1 MKTTTNGSSEKKSN
15 QSSDKLLQILECL
28 ARERLP
34 IRLQDLSAL
43 VDMSQSTVLRYLNAL
58 QGANY
63 VYQEE
68 STSRY
73 ALTWKICGLSEHL
86 NSNLGLRSITAPY
99 ITKLVNQ
106 LNCGVCLVIEQ
117 DYECV
122 YLDCVDAS
130 PSYQRTFQRIGKRAP
145 MHATGSGKLLLSQMS
160 DMQIEEFIARRGL
173 AEFTEYTI
181 TTKEALLEELERV
194 RERGYGNDDQECELG
209 LTCVSMPLYDYA
221 GKIIAGLSVF
231 GNTANMT
238 KEKIEGEI
246 LPELKQAT
254 EAISHHLGY
263 ENIH

>member
-1 MKTTTNGSSEKKSN
+1 MKNTANGSNEKKSN

-28 ARERLP
+28 AKERLP

-58 QGANY
+58 QRANY

-99 ITKLVNQ
+99 ITKLVNE

-145 MHATGSGKLLLSQMS
+145 MHATGSGKLLLSQMT
-160 DMQIEEFIARRGL
+160 DLQIDEFVARRGL
-173 AEFTEYTI
+173 PKFTEHTI
-181 TTKEALLEELERV
+181 ISKEELHKELEEV
-194 RERGYGNDDQECELG
+194 RKYQYGMDRQECEIG

-238 KEKIEGEI
+238 EEKVEGEI
-246 LPELKQAT
+246 LPALREAT
-254 EAISHHLGY
+254 KKISHHLGY
-263 ENIH
+263 ENVQ